1 MHVQDDFRENLLEQ
15 QYERSDKSPTK
26 QPLPKDE
33 IDELARDDVNNV
45 SSLTG
50 L

>member
-1 MHVQDDFRENLLEQ
+1 MQDDFRENLLEQ
-15 QYERSDKSPTK
+15 QYERSDKNPTK

-33 IDELARDDVNNV
+33 IDELGQEDVNNV
-45 SSLTG
+45 SILVG